1 MVPIPILAPVLMIL
15 TLIAAYSEK
24 QSMLDLFIAMAAG
37 VIGYFLRRGGFPL
50 VNLVIGLILGKLMEV
65 SLVQARMMGGGSYS
79 VFFERPAALVVMT
92 ACVLVILWT
101 IVAPYARR
109 LAARRA

>member
-1 MVPIPILAPVLMIL
+1 MTVFIRLFAVPSPWCRFPILAPVLMIL

-37 VIGYFLRRGGFPL
+37 RDRLFPSLRRGGFPL

-79 VFFERPAALVVMT
+79 VFLERPAAPWL
-92 ACVLVILWT
+92 
-101 IVAPYARR
+101 
-109 LAARRA
+109 